1 MVLCAGLAGCLWFLV
16 LPADKKRRGWW
27 RSSLKTAACCWS
39 TLNVPANVYKVSCA
53 LMVDRRLILSRQ
65 LLHRQNVYARIQ
77 DILLVHAQDL
87 LPMFAERVRGLCH
100 GTVLP
105 RLCLWP
111 PLWPQC
117 ARLAPGAARPAYK
130 MVSISEDAACRCKG
144 GWQRRSHG
152 MKKLRCW
159 LTASCK
165 LRRSCTFRVESFCKK
180 LCHKH
185 RGWLSWV
192 CQEHPYG
199 QMTAAAH
206 KAEGLWEPRKLGTCH
221 ARICAPCRRRA
232 YARAALGQCT
242 ELTRENAWAWMC
254 LPAPARAPY
263 VNEHFLRIKPLLIL
277 LLAEFDETLHARFTR
292 LCFDMRA
299 YIGTL
304 DTNVQCVGIEA
315 KGSETRRNASITCCC
330 AGQPQSYPKHP
341 APNLRGPAAL
351 WTPSRQHRARR
362 SAVAHKGLLRGAR
375 SFARPS
381 WGPGRVFGRS
391 CSLCLACTTGRAS
404 RNRRCVRDSTETAQ
418 WMCRGACRLSNGQI
432 GAGTSSS
439 GLLIVRTMGRNR
451 RKAGATC
458 EDWRGRFVQGPSR
471 RIVLPA
477 FRVRGRRHA
486 RSRRKRMER
495 TATHRAARGAD
506 RRCVCPTCH
515 VRRAHACRI
524 RHSTVQGWQGRTP
537 APWPSAG
544 CAHVAS
550 RKMCGGCEGVH
561 NTTSRHHKV
570 YEWRHGRSGVR
581 TRACAGPAVAGSS
594 DGMCEARQR
603 RTVQTPRPSP
613 THWTRRDLTQQ
624 TVRNKGDVPLL
635 ARYGLGPTW
644 LDLLS
649 WPIVFVAKA
658 EVARCHHWYS
668 GGMKCR

>member
-1 MVLCAGLAGCLWFLV
+1 
-16 LPADKKRRGWW
+16 
-27 RSSLKTAACCWS
+27 
-39 TLNVPANVYKVSCA
+39 
-53 LMVDRRLILSRQ
+53 
-65 LLHRQNVYARIQ
+65 
-77 DILLVHAQDL
+77 
-87 LPMFAERVRGLCH
+87 
-100 GTVLP
+100 
-105 RLCLWP
+105 
-111 PLWPQC
+111 
-117 ARLAPGAARPAYK
+117 
-130 MVSISEDAACRCKG
+130 
-144 GWQRRSHG
+144 
-152 MKKLRCW
+152 
-159 LTASCK
+159 
-165 LRRSCTFRVESFCKK
+165 
-180 LCHKH
+180 
-185 RGWLSWV
+185 
-192 CQEHPYG
+192 
-199 QMTAAAH
+199 MTAAAH

-506 RRCVCPTCH
+506 RRGADACLCRPRSGRKLRWH
-515 VRRAHACRI
+515 VRSAAAAHGSDTTAVANTLDAAGPYTADCPKQRRRAAAGTVWPRSHLAGSFVVADCLRRKGGGGAVPSLVLGWHEMPLTMQAAFLSVGVEPVEFRRLCEQDWCREWNGWQ
-524 RHSTVQGWQGRTP
+524 RVKQDMNDAEVLAWMEHFLRLSTQDATSTVGCVSNEQRLAALAEENLHLCRASSEGCNCLIDSLTIALAAAGFVPRTLLDDP
-537 APWPSAG
+537 KARLAG
-544 CAHVAS
+544 CRYCREQLVHSDDPTLRPRWRGAS
-550 RKMCGGCEGVH
+550 GEVQ
-561 NTTSRHHKV
+561 KV
-570 YEWRHGRSGVR
+570 SEHDHANAYLQPEIHGPV
-581 TRACAGPAVAGSS
+581 
-594 DGMCEARQR
+594 
-603 RTVQTPRPSP
+603 
-613 THWTRRDLTQQ
+613 
-624 TVRNKGDVPLL
+624 
-635 ARYGLGPTW
+635 Y
-644 LDLLS
+644 
-649 WPIVFVAKA
+649 
-658 EVARCHHWYS
+658 
-668 GGMKCR
+668 